1 MFGINHEDYSNEPI
15 TDTIVRNCHLVIWGL
30 IILTVAIGISTGY
43 YFHKGEAELMFVPL
57 FIAFITVFIGYM
69 FIDLRSELVAG
80 NKPKALKLCDIYF
93 LVLIFA
99 AVAIGVV
106 TGYFFHKG
114 EAMTMFLPLLVAF
127 ICVMNGY
134 LFIEIKGQLV
144 ADKAVEKY

>member
-1 MFGINHEDYSNEPI
+1 MFGINHEDYSNQPI
-15 TDTIVRNCHLVIWGL
+15 TNTIVRNCHIVIWGL
-30 IILTVAIGISTGY
+30 IILTVAIGVFTGY
-43 YFHKGEAELMFVPL
+43 YFHKGDAEAMFVPL
-57 FIAFITVFIGYM
+57 FVAFITVFVAYM
-69 FIDLRSELVAG
+69 FLDLRSELVAG
-80 NKPKALKLCDIYF
+80 NKPKALQLCDTYF
-93 LVLIFA
+93 LILLAA
-99 AVAIGVV
+99 AVVIGVA